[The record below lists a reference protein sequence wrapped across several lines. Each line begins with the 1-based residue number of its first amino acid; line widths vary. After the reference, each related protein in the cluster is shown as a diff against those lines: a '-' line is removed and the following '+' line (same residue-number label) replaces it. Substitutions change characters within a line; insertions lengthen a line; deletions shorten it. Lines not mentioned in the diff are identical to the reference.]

1 MMKGLEDFTGFT
13 KEFSLLKRY
22 DWECEPIFD

>member
-1 MMKGLEDFTGFT
+1 MMKGLNDEGLEGFTGFT

-22 DWECEPIFD
+22 D